1 MAKNEIKVVQLTI
14 LLPLEV
20 SNNLS
25 EKISKLVWLDSN
37 FLALADSVE
46 LSSDVSSFSI
56 NCGTNGITISS
67 KSALLRPPRS

>member
-14 LLPLEV
+14 LLSLEV

-46 LSSDVSSFSI
+46 LSSDVSSFSLI
-56 NCGTNGITISS
+56 VARMGYNDFQ
-67 KSALLRPPRS
+67 